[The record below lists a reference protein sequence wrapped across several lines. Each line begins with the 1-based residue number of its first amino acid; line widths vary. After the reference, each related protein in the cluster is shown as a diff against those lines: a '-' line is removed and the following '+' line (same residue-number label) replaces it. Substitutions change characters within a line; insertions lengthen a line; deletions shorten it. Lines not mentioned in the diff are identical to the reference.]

1 MTQTLALD
9 TVPANQ
15 AIVSVGRYAVTL
27 PACPNWSQSLSYDF
41 TNAFS
46 SNYGCANATNLGLM
60 VASPADLVSGRT
72 LGPADGQPAVAAVR
86 ALSERP
92 GEAAADAHRLAVRLV
107 ERWRRRR
114 RRRRR
119 CRWRRSRCRRGGW
132 NSVMKSSRASDALK
146 PERDGILAVLHEPAT
161 IDRIQGVIRE
171 LQLDD
176 ELSVTDTLDAALRR
190 IRSGST
196 PRILL
201 IDLGELTA
209 PIAEVSAARA
219 VGGAD
224 LKLIV
229 LGTVNDVALFRD
241 LLSAGASDYLVKPST
256 REALTA
262 VLERTSASLGT
273 TPDGLG
279 QVIVFLG
286 SRGGVG
292 ATTSAVSCAWLM
304 ANERR
309 ERVALVDLD
318 LHFGTVALKLD
329 LDPGGGLCEALEQ
342 PSRIDSLFIERAMIK
357 VSDNLRVL
365 AAEASAA
372 QHVAVDAGAV
382 DMLLHELRRKF
393 VRVAVD
399 LPRGVS
405 PMHRVILAAAS
416 QVVVFCEH
424 SLAGLRDTIRLQTL
438 VREQAPQA
446 RLLLVEAGASGERA
460 PIGKSEFEKGIGKS
474 LDASLSYDPKS
485 ASAAANSGQPLP
497 AAAPRS
503 AIVREL
509 RQLTAL
515 LVGPAPAAAK
525 KSRVFALPSLW

>member
-1 MTQTLALD
+1 MKSLRASAALK
-9 TVPANQ
+9 
-15 AIVSVGRYAVTL
+15 
-27 PACPNWSQSLSYDF
+27 
-41 TNAFS
+41 
-46 SNYGCANATNLGLM
+46 
-60 VASPADLVSGRT
+60 
-72 LGPADGQPAVAAVR
+72 
-86 ALSERP
+86 SER
-92 GEAAADAHRLAVRLV
+92 E
-107 ERWRRRR
+107 
-114 RRRRR
+114 
-119 CRWRRSRCRRGGW
+119 
-132 NSVMKSSRASDALK
+132 
-146 PERDGILAVLHEPAT
+146 GILAVLQEPST

-190 IRSGST
+190 IRSGWT

-201 IDLGELTA
+201 IDLGESTA

-224 LKLIV
+224 LKLVV

-262 VLERTSASLGT
+262 VLEKTSTASGT

-279 QVIVFLG
+279 QVIVFLA

-304 ANERR
+304 ATERR
-309 ERVALVDLD
+309 ERVALVDFD

-329 LDPGGGLCEALEQ
+329 LDPGSGLCEALEQ

-393 VRVAVD
+393 VRVVVD

-405 PMHRVILAAAS
+405 PMHRVVLAAAS

-438 VREQAPQA
+438 MREQAPQA
-446 RLLLVEAGASGERA
+446 RLWLVGAGASGERA

-503 AIVREL
+503 AIIREL

-515 LVGPAPAAAK
+515 LVGPAPTAVK

>member
-1 MTQTLALD
+1 
-9 TVPANQ
+9 
-15 AIVSVGRYAVTL
+15 
-27 PACPNWSQSLSYDF
+27 
-41 TNAFS
+41 
-46 SNYGCANATNLGLM
+46 
-60 VASPADLVSGRT
+60 
-72 LGPADGQPAVAAVR
+72 
-86 ALSERP
+86 
-92 GEAAADAHRLAVRLV
+92 
-107 ERWRRRR
+107 
-114 RRRRR
+114 
-119 CRWRRSRCRRGGW
+119 
-132 NSVMKSSRASDALK
+132 MKSSRASAALK
-146 PERDGILAVLHEPAT
+146 SEREGILAVLHEPST

-201 IDLGELTA
+201 IDVGDSTA

-224 LKLIV
+224 LKLVV
-229 LGTVNDVALFRD
+229 LGTVNDVSLFRD

-262 VLERTSASLGT
+262 VLEKTSVGT

-279 QVIVFLG
+279 QVIVFIG

-292 ATTSAVSCAWLM
+292 ATTAAVSCAWLM
-304 ANERR
+304 ATEQR

-329 LDPGGGLCEALEQ
+329 LDPGSGLCEALEQ

-393 VRVAVD
+393 VRVIVD

-405 PMHRVILAAAS
+405 PMHRVVLAAAS

-446 RLLLVEAGASGERA
+446 RLRLVEAGATGERA
-460 PIGKSEFEKGIGKS
+460 PIGRSEFEKGIGKS
-474 LDASLSYDPKS
+474 LDARLSYDPKS
-485 ASAAANSGQPLP
+485 ASAASNSGQPLP

-509 RQLTAL
+509 RQLTGL
-515 LVGPAPAAAK
+515 LVGSAPVAA

>member
-1 MTQTLALD
+1 
-9 TVPANQ
+9 
-15 AIVSVGRYAVTL
+15 
-27 PACPNWSQSLSYDF
+27 
-41 TNAFS
+41 
-46 SNYGCANATNLGLM
+46 
-60 VASPADLVSGRT
+60 
-72 LGPADGQPAVAAVR
+72 
-86 ALSERP
+86 
-92 GEAAADAHRLAVRLV
+92 
-107 ERWRRRR
+107 
-114 RRRRR
+114 
-119 CRWRRSRCRRGGW
+119 
-132 NSVMKSSRASDALK
+132 MKSLRASDALK
-146 PERDGILAVLHEPAT
+146 PEREGILAVLHEPST

-176 ELSVTDTLDAALRR
+176 ELSVTDSLDAALRR

-201 IDLGELTA
+201 IDLGESTA

-219 VGGAD
+219 VGGID
-224 LKLIV
+224 LKLVV

-262 VLERTSASLGT
+262 VLEKSSAP

-304 ANERR
+304 ATERR

-329 LDPGGGLCEALEQ
+329 LDPGSGLCEALEQ

-372 QHVAVDAGAV
+372 QHVAVDPGAI

-393 VRVAVD
+393 VRVIVD

-405 PMHRVILAAAS
+405 PMHRVVLAARARWSSSAS
-416 QVVVFCEH
+416 TASPVCATRSGCRLWCASRRPRPVCG
-424 SLAGLRDTIRLQTL
+424 SSRRAPPANALRS
-438 VREQAPQA
+438 
-446 RLLLVEAGASGERA
+446 AGASSKKGSASRSTRA
-460 PIGKSEFEKGIGKS
+460 FPTTPNPQVPQPIP
-474 LDASLSYDPKS
+474 ASLCRPRRR
-485 ASAAANSGQPLP
+485 AALSCANCGS
-497 AAAPRS
+497 
-503 AIVREL
+503 
-509 RQLTAL
+509 
-515 LVGPAPAAAK
+515 
-525 KSRVFALPSLW
+525 

>member
-1 MTQTLALD
+1 
-9 TVPANQ
+9 
-15 AIVSVGRYAVTL
+15 
-27 PACPNWSQSLSYDF
+27 
-41 TNAFS
+41 
-46 SNYGCANATNLGLM
+46 
-60 VASPADLVSGRT
+60 
-72 LGPADGQPAVAAVR
+72 
-86 ALSERP
+86 
-92 GEAAADAHRLAVRLV
+92 
-107 ERWRRRR
+107 
-114 RRRRR
+114 
-119 CRWRRSRCRRGGW
+119 
-132 NSVMKSSRASDALK
+132 MKSSRASAALK
-146 PERDGILAVLHEPAT
+146 SEREGILAVLHEPST

-171 LQLDD
+171 LHLDD

-201 IDLGELTA
+201 IDVGDSTA

-224 LKLIV
+224 LKLVV
-229 LGTVNDVALFRD
+229 LGTVNDVSLFRD

-262 VLERTSASLGT
+262 VLEKTSVGT

-279 QVIVFLG
+279 QVIVFIG

-292 ATTSAVSCAWLM
+292 ATTAAVSCAWLM
-304 ANERR
+304 ATEQR

-329 LDPGGGLCEALEQ
+329 LDPGSGLCEALEQ

-393 VRVAVD
+393 VRVIVD

-405 PMHRVILAAAS
+405 PMHRVVLAAAS

-446 RLLLVEAGASGERA
+446 RLRLVEAGATGERA
-460 PIGKSEFEKGIGKS
+460 PIGRSEFEKGIGKS
-474 LDASLSYDPKS
+474 LDARLSYDPKS
-485 ASAAANSGQPLP
+485 ASAASNSGQPLP

-509 RQLTAL
+509 RQLTGL
-515 LVGPAPAAAK
+515 LVGSAPVAA

>member
-1 MTQTLALD
+1 
-9 TVPANQ
+9 
-15 AIVSVGRYAVTL
+15 
-27 PACPNWSQSLSYDF
+27 
-41 TNAFS
+41 
-46 SNYGCANATNLGLM
+46 
-60 VASPADLVSGRT
+60 
-72 LGPADGQPAVAAVR
+72 
-86 ALSERP
+86 
-92 GEAAADAHRLAVRLV
+92 
-107 ERWRRRR
+107 
-114 RRRRR
+114 
-119 CRWRRSRCRRGGW
+119 
-132 NSVMKSSRASDALK
+132 MKSLRGSAALK
-146 PERDGILAVLHEPAT
+146 PEREGILAVLHEPST

-201 IDLGELTA
+201 IDLGDSAA

-224 LKLIV
+224 LKLVV

-262 VLERTSASLGT
+262 VLEKTSVGT

-279 QVIVFLG
+279 QVIVFVG

-304 ANERR
+304 ATERR

-329 LDPGGGLCEALEQ
+329 LDPGSGLCEALEQ

-393 VRVAVD
+393 VRVMID

-405 PMHRVILAAAS
+405 PMHRVVLAAAS

-446 RLLLVEAGASGERA
+446 RLRLVEAGATGERA
-460 PIGKSEFEKGIGKS
+460 PIGRSEFEKGIGKS
-474 LDASLSYDPKS
+474 LDARLSYDPKS
-485 ASAAANSGQPLP
+485 ASAASNSGQPLP

-509 RQLTAL
+509 RQLTGL
-515 LVGPAPAAAK
+515 LVGSAPAAA